1 MNSGVA
7 NVRTYFYRGS
17 LIATPTGWLFN
28 KKSGL
33 LIFFESY
40 KKSVSNNLKVYTHLF
55 YANELGEPAQIKNSR
70 LQSIDCACETLN
82 ELISGGWQIV
92 SNKFQ

>member
-1 MNSGVA
+1 MTSGVA

-17 LIATPTGWLFN
+17 LIDPPIGWLFN

-40 KKSVSNNLKVYTHLF
+40 RKSVSNNLKVYTHLF
-55 YANELGEPAQIKNSR
+55 HANELGEPAQIKNSK
-70 LQSIDCACETLN
+70 LHSIECAFETWN
-82 ELISGGWQIV
+82 ELILGGWQIV
-92 SNKFQ
+92 TYKFQ